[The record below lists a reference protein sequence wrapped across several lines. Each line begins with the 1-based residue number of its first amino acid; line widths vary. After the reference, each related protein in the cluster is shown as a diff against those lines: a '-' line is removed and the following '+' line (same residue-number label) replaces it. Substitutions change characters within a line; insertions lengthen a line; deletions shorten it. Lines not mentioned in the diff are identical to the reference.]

1 MRKTR
6 ILQKGS
12 KYHVI
17 AKINRS
23 EFLLQVSWIK
33 EEFISILKE
42 KKQKYSYHIHQ
53 FCIMDN
59 HIHLIIEP
67 LGESSLSRIMQS
79 ILCTF
84 AIRFNSKYNLKGH
97 IWYDRFKS
105 IIIQNI
111 FQFLSTFDYISNNP
125 VKAGIID
132 NPELY
137 PFGGIYDILYQKM
150 KVVDTI
156 DYYRQALFVVSMI
169 VN

>member
-1 MRKTR
+1 MRKPR
-6 ILQKGS
+6 ILIKNS

-23 EFLLQVSWIK
+23 EFLLEKRWIK
-33 EEFISILKE
+33 EEMISILKE
-42 KKQKYSYHIHQ
+42 KKKKYSYNIHQ

-67 LGESSLSRIMQS
+67 LGDACLSRIMQS

-84 AIRFNSKYNLKGH
+84 AIRFNRRYNLHGH

-105 IIIQNI
+105 KVIQDI
-111 FQFLSTFDYISNNP
+111 FQFLDTFDYISNNP
-125 VKAGIID
+125 VKAGMID
-132 NPELY
+132 DPNLY
-137 PFGGIYDILYQKM
+137 PYGGIYDILYQKM

-156 DYYRQALFVVSMI
+156 DYYRYALFVVSMI
-169 VN
+169 N